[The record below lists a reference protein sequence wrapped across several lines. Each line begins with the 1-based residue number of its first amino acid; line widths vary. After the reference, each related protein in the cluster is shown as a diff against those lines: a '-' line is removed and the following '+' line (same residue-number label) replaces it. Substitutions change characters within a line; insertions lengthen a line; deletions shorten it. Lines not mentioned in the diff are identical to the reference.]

1 MAKNYHVICIPLYF
15 WEFYK
20 IKTPSQL
27 LSFATVLSRMFRFE
41 KVEALDNDEIK
52 NISILGS
59 HFVWKTQIYGV
70 KEITKLL
77 DKNII
82 DNLHIKHILITDYG
96 FEIISSDP
104 EIISSNDIHY
114 VNLESEIA
122 KITFKN
128 CHPEDFSF
136 FEYPAIV
143 ASLKIITCDTADEVE
158 KLSID
163 KRLEK
168 VTEYFYLNE
177 DNTFNFI
184 SEPWNKISM
193 PDLIVTL
200 KPKIIREEFGGIAG
214 QLGFYVTL
222 VHTVGKIYSISESI
236 HSACANLVITSWN
249 IDEIC
254 HNLESSFSFPKR
266 IVLNNEIDF
275 YNLFREFKELVQPLT
290 LLSDSTGDTIQLIM
304 KEYGTYIGPSIEYSF
319 NVLHDSETKKFF
331 SESDLIVNAFMNN
344 LKMLGENLTEFLT
357 KFQST
362 SNSWR
367 EIYRSKINHS
377 QMMIA
382 LIALLIAIIGLI
394 LTKG

>member
-1 MAKNYHVICIPLYF
+1 M
-15 WEFYK
+15 
-20 IKTPSQL
+20 
-27 LSFATVLSRMFRFE
+27 
-41 KVEALDNDEIK
+41 
-52 NISILGS
+52 
-59 HFVWKTQIYGV
+59 
-70 KEITKLL
+70 
-77 DKNII
+77 
-82 DNLHIKHILITDYG
+82 
-96 FEIISSDP
+96 
-104 EIISSNDIHY
+104 
-114 VNLESEIA
+114 
-122 KITFKN
+122 
-128 CHPEDFSF
+128 
-136 FEYPAIV
+136 
-143 ASLKIITCDTADEVE
+143 
-158 KLSID
+158 D
-163 KRLEK
+163 KRLET
-168 VTEYFYLNE
+168 VTEYFYING

-184 SEPWNKISM
+184 SEPWDKISM
-193 PDLIVTL
+193 PDFIVTL
-200 KPKIIREEFGGIAG
+200 KPKIIRDEFGGIAG
-214 QLGFYVTL
+214 ELGFYVTL

-290 LLSDSTGDTIQLIM
+290 LLSDSTGDTIRLIM

-331 SESDLIVNAFMNN
+331 SESDLIVNSFMNN

-367 EIYRSKINHS
+367 GIYRSKINHS